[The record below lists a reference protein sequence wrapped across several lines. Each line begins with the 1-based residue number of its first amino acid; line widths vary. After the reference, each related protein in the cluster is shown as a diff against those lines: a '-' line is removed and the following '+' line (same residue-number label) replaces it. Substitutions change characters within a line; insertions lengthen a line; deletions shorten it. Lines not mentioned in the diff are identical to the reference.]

1 MHRFIFADG
10 GYRFANQCGQ
20 GVGIRTEGDMMDE
33 RKQMGRDV
41 KDVIIPIAPLESEMD
56 ARYFELRDFIVTRIK
71 ETRLRFVIQANEDMI
86 GLYWNIG
93 NDILQRQKS
102 EGWGA
107 KVIDRLSYDLK
118 KEFPE
123 MSGFSSRNLRNM
135 KLFASTWTDSQ
146 IWQQA
151 VAKLQWRS
159 ILILIAKLRDNES
172 REWYTQ
178 KGMSGGRII
187 LIPFRLCFW

>member
-102 EGWGA
+102 E
-107 KVIDRLSYDLK
+107 I
-118 KEFPE
+118 
-123 MSGFSSRNLRNM
+123 
-135 KLFASTWTDSQ
+135 
-146 IWQQA
+146 
-151 VAKLQWRS
+151 
-159 ILILIAKLRDNES
+159 
-172 REWYTQ
+172 
-178 KGMSGGRII
+178 
-187 LIPFRLCFW
+187 